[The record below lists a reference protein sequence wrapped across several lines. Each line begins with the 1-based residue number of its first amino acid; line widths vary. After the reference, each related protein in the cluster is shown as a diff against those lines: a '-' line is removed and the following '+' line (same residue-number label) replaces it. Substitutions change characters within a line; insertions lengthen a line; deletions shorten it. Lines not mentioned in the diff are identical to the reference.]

1 MYEKIAWDNFMKT
14 GDIESFLEYKK
25 IMELYNFKE
34 VLEEKGELSSEL
46 DKSKGDSNKG
56 SNI

>member
-1 MYEKIAWDNFMKT
+1 MYEKIAWDNFVKT

-25 IMELYNFKE
+25 IMEIYNFKE
-34 VLEEKGELSSEL
+34 VLEEKGEVLGGL
-46 DKSKGDSNKG
+46 DKGKGNSNKG

>member
-1 MYEKIAWDNFMKT
+1 MYEKIAWDNFVKT

-25 IMELYNFKE
+25 IMEIYNFKE
-34 VLEEKGELSSEL
+34 VLEEKGEVFGGLNKG
-46 DKSKGDSNKG
+46 KSDSNKG